1 MAAPISTGTEIGAA
15 IVGMRSAYRKL
26 QSTVQNHGG
35 NLMHIDHSVEQE
47 RNIPVGVPNG
57 KHIVCG
63 SIVPHLI
70 FRTVLEADLG
80 YGNVSVGIVPHI
92 GGVHADGNGRNLN
105 FAISQRGKAIPTPS
119 HGKGKSK
126 RKQGFVALKY
136 FKIIPMQP

>member
-1 MAAPISTGTEIGAA
+1 
-15 IVGMRSAYRKL
+15 MRSAYRKL

-35 NLMHIDHSVEQE
+35 NLIHIDHSVEQE

-119 HGKGKSK
+119 HGRENRKGNKAS
-126 RKQGFVALKY
+126 LH
-136 FKIIPMQP
+136 